1 MANGPTRSQINFIN
15 KLTESDAGRLEESE
29 NFLKHLGKGSV
40 SELTVPEASSL
51 IDKLKKIHVAGDE
64 MSRSGPT
71 DKQIKFIGN
80 LQDSEERIKY
90 TTKFLSGINKKN
102 YSELTLSE
110 ASSLIDGLMG
120 TKGSGSANTSRD
132 FNVTP
137 KQVNFIKS
145 LQTSERE
152 TKISSEFLTSLGKKS
167 VEELTRTEASKLI
180 EKLKK

>member
-1 MANGPTRSQINFIN
+1 MASGPTRSQINFIN
-15 KLTESDAGRLEESE
+15 KLTESDASRLEESE

-51 IDKLKKIHVAGDE
+51 IDKLKKIQVAGDE
-64 MSRSGPT
+64 MSGSGPT
-71 DKQIKFIGN
+71 AKQIKFIGN
-80 LQDSEERIKY
+80 LQDSDERIKF
-90 TTKFLSGINKKN
+90 TTKFLSRINKKN
-102 YSELTLSE
+102 YSELTMSE

-120 TKGSGSANTSRD
+120 MKGSGSDASRD

-152 TKISSEFLTSLGKKS
+152 TKIFGEFLTGLGKKS

-180 EKLKK
+180 EKLKN